1 MLYLL
6 PSSLPL
12 SLPPPPPPYST
23 PPLPP
28 CPSSFP
34 GDVGCGKTALAAHI
48 ARESHFPFVK
58 VVTPENMVGFS
69 ESAKCQAIK
78 KVFDDAYKSELSCI
92 VIDDTERLLGK
103 NHMMSCDA
111 M

>member
-1 MLYLL
+1 M
-6 PSSLPL
+6 
-12 SLPPPPPPYST
+12 
-23 PPLPP
+23 
-28 CPSSFP
+28 
-34 GDVGCGKTALAAHI
+34 
-48 ARESHFPFVK
+48 
-58 VVTPENMVGFS
+58 GFS

-103 NHMMSCDA
+103 NHMTLCDA